1 MRHSLSFAAPIAVV
15 LGIAAVLTMTGCGKN
30 AAAQAAAAPPPP
42 QVDVAQVISKKVTE
56 FDEFTGRF
64 EAVERVEIRPRV
76 SGYIAS
82 VNFDEGREVHKGDV
96 LFVIDPRPYEADFK
110 HAKAQLDQARSQS
123 VLAKSERERAS
134 KLLQAH
140 AISQE
145 EYDTRV
151 AGLEQADAN
160 VEAAQAA
167 LDTAA
172 LNLTFTRVTAPI
184 SGRISRALVTEGNLV
199 STGQTLL
206 TTLVSLDPIY
216 VRFDG
221 DEQAYLKYTKLA
233 RESAQAHA
241 AAKANSAGK
250 GNGSVTG
257 QARKPRE
264 ASRPTSAGHAPVPE
278 GEAQEAGEAGAEVMV
293 GLADEPGYPHQGV
306 MVFVDNELDPTT
318 GTIRGRARLE
328 NHDRAFTPGLFARVK
343 LMGSNQY
350 TALLINDSAIGTDQ
364 TVRYVLVVGA
374 DNKVQY
380 RPVKLGPIID
390 GLRVVTD
397 GLTAGETIVVSG
409 LQRVRPGAPVAPQRV
424 AMGER
429 HRGPG
434 NQPDTM
440 LARNA
445 KLASNAAPAGH
456 ETDSKGVV
464 DSGSVNGSPATES
477 GSVNPNSATESGTV
491 QSGSAATR
499 SINATAR
506 ADAASKA
513 KLALNSNT
521 DAGHATA
528 GVAQSN

>member
-1 MRHSLSFAAPIAVV
+1 MRIRFSLAAPAVAVV
-15 LGIAAVLTMTGCGKN
+15 LAVSAALTLTGCGDK

-42 QVDVAQVISKKVTE
+42 QVDVAQVISKQVAE

-82 VNFDEGREVHKGDV
+82 VNFAEGREVHKGDV
-96 LFVIDPRPYEADFK
+96 LFVIDPRPYEADYK
-110 HAKAQLDQARSQS
+110 HAKAQLDQARSQLS
-123 VLAKSERERAS
+123 LAKSERERAT

-145 EYDTRV
+145 EFDTRA

-160 VEAAQAA
+160 VEMAQAA

-199 STGQTLL
+199 NTGQTLL

-221 DEQAYLKYTKLA
+221 DEQAYLKYTKIA
-233 RESAQAHA
+233 RDNA
-241 AAKANSAGK
+241 AARVKAKAAAG
-250 GNGSVTG
+250 
-257 QARKPRE
+257 E
-264 ASRPTSAGHAPVPE
+264 PTSS
-278 GEAQEAGEAGAEVMV
+278 AGEAGAEVMV
-293 GLADEPGYPHQGV
+293 GLANEPGYPHQGV
-306 MVFVDNELDPTT
+306 MVFVDNEVDATT
-318 GTIRGRARLE
+318 GTIRGRARLD

-343 LMGSNQY
+343 LMGSNEY
-350 TALLINDSAIGTDQ
+350 NALLINDSAIGTDQ
-364 TVRYVLVVGA
+364 TVKYVLVVGA

-397 GLTAGETIVVSG
+397 GLKQGETIVVNG
-409 LQRVRPGAPVAPQRV
+409 LQRVRPGATVNPERV

-429 HRGPG
+429 SHGRPG
-434 NQPDTM
+434 TAPDTM
-440 LARNA
+440 FAEGSKPASDVTAAKGPEATPERTNA
-445 KLASNAAPAGH
+445 ASNLANGAA
-456 ETDSKGVV
+456 
-464 DSGSVNGSPATES
+464 NGA
-477 GSVNPNSATESGTV
+477 
-491 QSGSAATR
+491 SAASAKAAKTSHDTKSKPASHR
-499 SINATAR
+499 ATH
-506 ADAASKA
+506 DA
-513 KLALNSNT
+513 KLALNST
-521 DAGHATA
+521 DSTA
-528 GVAQSN
+528 DQPASGTSGN